1 MIKFL
6 ISNQIQSN
14 LLVKDEKKY
23 ITPQE
28 FYNRLLD
35 KNKSLKEEIGL
46 KLVVDFNALDDRLT
60 DQWKSIY
67 RKMTSQI
74 GLWVNY
80 IRYMIRAF

>member
-6 ISNQIQSN
+6 ISNQIQSS
-14 LLVKDEKKY
+14 LLIKDDLGEKKL
-23 ITPQE
+23 ISPQE
-28 FYNRLLD
+28 FYNKLLD
-35 KNKSLKEEIGL
+35 KNKNLKEEIGL

-80 IRYMIRAF
+80 I